1 MFVLQGTKQ
10 HPAVYSFS
18 EQYLGGSLFAGAYK
32 SNSRQSAIN
41 IWDLNREYRVDEIAS
56 SSKSMKNYRQI
67 EASRFGSLLYTLNDE
82 GVVELFDLRSRSL
95 VSKHSIGKDAV
106 GMITE
111 LTGNE
116 GYLISG
122 HFSGRINFFDN
133 RMNTS
138 SSCLTL
144 DQNIDGHSKGTMT
157 VIHPHRNAPIFATAT
172 CSQVVKV
179 WSARGDQLGVV
190 RAHASILGQPIGP
203 TKCLAFSPIS
213 LKLASGAED
222 NVCALYTLEQVTV

>member
-1 MFVLQGTKQ
+1 M
-10 HPAVYSFS
+10 
-18 EQYLGGSLFAGAYK
+18 
-32 SNSRQSAIN
+32 
-41 IWDLNREYRVDEIAS
+41 
-56 SSKSMKNYRQI
+56 
-67 EASRFGSLLYTLNDE
+67 LYTLSDE
-82 GVVELFDLRSRSL
+82 GNVELYDLRSHSL
-95 VSKHSIGKDAV
+95 VSKQNIGKDAV
-106 GMITE
+106 GMIPE
-111 LTGNE
+111 LSGSE

-122 HFSGRINFFDN
+122 HLSGRINFFDN
-133 RMNTS
+133 RMNTP

-144 DQNIDGHSKGTMT
+144 DKNIDGHSKGTMT

-172 CSQVVKV
+172 SSQVVKV

-222 NVCALYTLEQVTV
+222 NVCAVYSLEKIN